1 MLQYFSA
8 APSSRHNALADTSTH
23 ACAQIIQ
30 HAALPRLIGDKTALR
45 RTALLERVQLEL
57 ELQRG
62 LRLLML
68 CLCMFAGTLSL
79 YIQVVLQHFE
89 LSYLFFGGLR
99 CRCA

>member
-1 MLQYFSA
+1 M
-8 APSSRHNALADTSTH
+8 
-23 ACAQIIQ
+23 
-30 HAALPRLIGDKTALR
+30 LR
-45 RTALLERVQLEL
+45 RTALLERIQLEL

-68 CLCMFAGTLSL
+68 CLCMFAGTLLL

-99 CRCA
+99 CRCG